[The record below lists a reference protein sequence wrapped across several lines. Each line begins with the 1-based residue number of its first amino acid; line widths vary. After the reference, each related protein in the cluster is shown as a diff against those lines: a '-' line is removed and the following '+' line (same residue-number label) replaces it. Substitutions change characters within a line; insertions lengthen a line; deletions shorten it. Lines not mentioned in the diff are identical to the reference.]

1 MQKIE
6 ISEKSQISSFRP
18 AKRFLTFFVEFS
30 FLRKFQS
37 MKINK
42 VYSFSPLY
50 VGNLILKSFS
60 QNEIM
65 RKLSNSNQNTH

>member
-6 ISEKSQISSFRP
+6 ISEKIPNFEFRP
-18 AKRFLTFFVEFS
+18 AKRFNFFVEF
-30 FLRKFQS
+30 FLTKFES
-37 MKINK
+37 LKMNK

-60 QNEIM
+60 QNKIM
-65 RKLSNSNQNTH
+65 RKLSNSNENTH